1 MAELATI
8 ARPYAKA
15 LFELASEKGQVEL
28 WLEKL
33 KDLAWAVG
41 QPKLTTLL
49 DDAGIAPR
57 QKADALI
64 GLLDDIQTPQYTD
77 FKNFLYV
84 LAECGRL
91 TVLPEVYNQYQALVL
106 AKDHIQKAII
116 YSAFPMSEG
125 QFAKVVSDCQQKFGH
140 KLEATLKVVPELI
153 GGIKIEV
160 GDKVLDLSVRGT
172 LKNLYT
178 AMIN

>member
-8 ARPYAKA
+8 TRPYAKA
-15 LFELASEKGQVEL
+15 LFELASEKGQIEF

-41 QPKLTTLL
+41 QPKLAALL
-49 DDAGIAPR
+49 EDGDIDSH
-57 QKADALI
+57 QKADVLI
-64 GLLDDIQTPQYTD
+64 GLIDGIQAPQHTD
-77 FKNFLYV
+77 FRNFLYV
-84 LAECGRL
+84 LAEGGRL
-91 TVLPEVYNQYQALVL
+91 SILPEAYNQYQELVL
-106 AKDHIQKAII
+106 AKNNTQKAVI

-125 QFAKVVSDCQQKFGH
+125 QFSKVVSDCQQKFGH
-140 KLEATLKVVPELI
+140 KLEATLKVMPELI

-160 GDKVLDLSVRGT
+160 GDKVLDLSVRGK
-172 LKNLYT
+172 LKNLYA

>member
-15 LFELASEKGQVEL
+15 LFELAAEKGHVEA

-33 KDLAWAVG
+33 TELSWAVS
-41 QPKLTTLL
+41 QPKLATFIE
-49 DDAGIAPR
+49 DAGVASSV
-57 QKADALI
+57 KADTLI
-64 GLLDDIQTPQYTD
+64 GLLESIHTPQYTE

-84 LAECGRL
+84 LAEGGRL
-91 TVLPEVYNQYQALVL
+91 MVLPDICAQYQEFLL
-106 AKDHIQKAII
+106 SRDHIQKAVV

-125 QFAKVVSDCQQKFGH
+125 QFAKVVSDCQQKFGC
-140 KLEATLKVVPELI
+140 KLEATLEIVPELI

-160 GDKVLDLSVRGT
+160 GDKVLDLSVQGK
-172 LKNLYT
+172 LKNLYA
-178 AMIN
+178 AMVN

>member
-15 LFELASEKGQVEL
+15 LFELAIEKGYAEA

-33 KDLAWAVG
+33 KELAWAVS
-41 QPKLTTLL
+41 QPKLATFIE
-49 DDAGIAPR
+49 DAGVAASV
-57 QKADALI
+57 KADTLV
-64 GLLDDIQTPQYTD
+64 GLLDGIHAPQYAE

-84 LAECGRL
+84 LAEAGRL
-91 TVLPEVYNQYQALVL
+91 MVLPDIYAQYQEFLL
-106 AKDHIQKAII
+106 SKDHIQKAIV

-140 KLEATLKVVPELI
+140 KLDATLEIVPELI

-160 GDKVLDLSVRGT
+160 GDKVLDLSVQGK
-172 LKNLYT
+172 LKSLYA

>member
-28 WLEKL
+28 WLQKL

-49 DDAGIAPR
+49 DDAGIAPH

-64 GLLDDIQTPQYTD
+64 GLLDDIQAPQYTD
-77 FKNFLYV
+77 FKNF
-84 LAECGRL
+84 
-91 TVLPEVYNQYQALVL
+91 QALVL

-160 GDKVLDLSVRGT
+160 GDKVLDLSVRGK